1 MPSEQPAS
9 PGPTRTEGA
18 AELAIRGGTV
28 VDGTGR
34 AVYRADVGI
43 RDGRIVAI
51 APTVRAPVELDA
63 SGALVCPGFIDLHTH
78 YDPQVLW
85 DPWLTPSSAQG
96 VTTVVAGNC
105 GLSLA
110 PCPPEMRASLVR
122 ILEHVEDMPA
132 PVLDA
137 GVDWSFTTY
146 GDYLARV
153 GGAVGVNFGGYVG
166 HNAVRMTAM
175 GDAAHER
182 PATDAEI
189 ARMRALVADALA
201 AGALGFSTDRS
212 GFHVGDGGRPVP
224 SMNATQAE
232 VEALMRVTADIGRG
246 ICHVAPGENYAW
258 LYDFQ
263 PELGRPV
270 TWSALLTYPEGSP
283 RAPWSEKLAAHRA
296 GRAAGAGGVHPQVT
310 CRPIV
315 QRISAA
321 DPSSFYSVPAWAEL
335 ASRTEAERAARYRD
349 PAWRA
354 RAYDELDSRRWVN
367 PRWSDITV
375 AETTRHTALV
385 GSRLTELVAEA
396 RHTAPHTTPL
406 DVLLDLA
413 LTEDLR
419 TRFSVTFANDDE
431 AALRTLLTADGC
443 VLGLS
448 DAGAHAG
455 QICDAHMPVDFLAH
469 WVRDRELTS
478 PEQGVHRLTG
488 EPAAL
493 LGLSDRGRVAVGAA
507 ADLLVLHWDD
517 LRAATP
523 RRVTDLP
530 AGGERLVVDPPPG
543 LPHILVNGTPIRRD
557 GRDVTAT
564 LPSLPGRAV
573 AATVGA

>member
-1 MPSEQPAS
+1 M
-9 PGPTRTEGA
+9 TFD
-18 AELAIRGGTV
+18 LVLRGGTV
-28 VDGTGR
+28 VDGTG
-34 AVYRADVGI
+34 AAPYRADVAVRG
-43 RDGRIVAI
+43 GRIAEI
-51 APTVRAPVELDA
+51 GPALRADVELDA
-63 SGALVCPGFIDLHTH
+63 AGALVCPGFIDLHTH

-96 VTTVVAGNC
+96 VTSVVAGNC

-137 GVDWSFTTY
+137 GVDWSFTGY
-146 GDYLARV
+146 RDYLARV

-166 HNAVRMTAM
+166 HNAVRMTVL

-182 PATDAEI
+182 PATDDEI
-189 ARMRALVADALA
+189 DRMRALVADALR

-232 VEALMRVTADIGRG
+232 VEALMRVTAEVGRG
-246 ICHVAPGENYAW
+246 ICHVAPGEDFGW
-258 LYDFQ
+258 LYGFQ
-263 PELGRPV
+263 PRLGRPV

-283 RAPWSEKLAAHRA
+283 RAHWADKLAAHLA
-296 GRAAGAGGVHPQVT
+296 GRAAGADVHPQVT

-315 QRISAA
+315 QRLSAA
-321 DPSSFYSVPAWAEL
+321 DPSSFYSVPAWAGL
-335 ASRTEAERAARYRD
+335 ASLDVAGRAARYRD
-349 PAWRA
+349 AAWRR

-367 PRWSDITV
+367 PRWADITV
-375 AETTRHTALV
+375 AETARHTALV
-385 GSRLTELVAEA
+385 GRRVTDLAAEA
-396 RHTAPHTTPL
+396 GGGATPL

-413 LTEDLR
+413 LAEDLR
-419 TRFSVTFANDDE
+419 TRFGITFANDDE
-431 AALRTLLTADGC
+431 AALRTLLSPETAEGC

-455 QICDAHMPVDFLAH
+455 QICDAQMPVDFLAH
-469 WVRDRELTS
+469 WVRDRDLMS

-488 EPAAL
+488 EPADL
-493 LGLSDRGRVAVGAA
+493 LGLPDRGRIRVGAA
-507 ADLLVLHWDD
+507 ADLLVLHWDE
-517 LRAATP
+517 LRAPVP

-530 AGGERLVVDPPPG
+530 AGGERLVVDAPPG

-557 GRDVTAT
+557 GRDAT
-564 LPSLPGRAV
+564 GTLDALPGRLLGTPA
-573 AATVGA
+573 